1 MQRHDTKRAWCA
13 WTVAVGL
20 AALCPTTAGA
30 AADGERLSLE
40 QLLERARAKQ
50 LEAQAQLRTQLEAL
64 LTQFVPS
71 GGTPTPA
78 DLEALEQGIVRLG
91 AEAAPLL
98 LAQINLP
105 ESASENERLRARR
118 VAAAL
123 AQLDTSAV
131 TRELLAL
138 LEQPS
143 PLAKRYA
150 LIALSGTP
158 EPQSVRPVVHGL
170 YKQSAGSLKQEALRT
185 LLALRDGYPPALI
198 DEVLAEGEETAV
210 GLLLDSLTAKPSN
223 DTVEAVRR
231 ILHDSA
237 NGPKH
242 ALRLMRYFASE
253 PSLAAA
259 ADTQAFVRLATS
271 AALGVDLRVALLGD
285 LAPLKPALNSELKRA
300 LEPSVSS
307 ADRKLREAALVLLT
321 RLGDKNSRRE
331 LLREADEVVTKNDG
345 WSESYVR
352 RGDIYARIG
361 EDEDAIKDYR
371 QALAVGKNDPS
382 LNADTWVKLARAY
395 TRRGKYKDAGDT
407 LRRSPL
413 GDSKLKELAE
423 DPEFK
428 PLRDSKYGKSAF
440 GL

>member
-1 MQRHDTKRAWCA
+1 M
-13 WTVAVGL
+13 GL
-20 AALCPTTAGA
+20 ATLAPTLASA
-30 AADGERLSLE
+30 APDAERLSLE

-50 LEAQAQLRTQLEAL
+50 IEAQAQLRAQLDAL
-64 LTQFVPS
+64 LAQFAPA

-78 DLEALEQGIVRLG
+78 ELETLQQSVVKLG
-91 AEAAPLL
+91 CEVAPLL
-98 LAQINLP
+98 VAQINLP

-118 VAAAL
+118 IAAAL
-123 AQLDTSAV
+123 AQLDSSAV

-143 PLAKRYA
+143 PLARRYA
-150 LIALSGTP
+150 LIALAGTP
-158 EPQSVRPVVHGL
+158 EPQRVRPVVHGL
-170 YKQSAGSLKQEALRT
+170 YKQSSGTLKHEALRT

-210 GLLLDSLTAKPSN
+210 GLLLDALTATPSA

-231 ILHDSA
+231 ILHDGS

-253 PSLAAA
+253 PGLATGT
-259 ADTQAFVRLATS
+259 DTQAFVRMATS

-285 LAPLKPALNSELKRA
+285 LAPLKPALNAELKRA

-371 QALAVGKNDPS
+371 QALSVGKNDPS
-382 LNADTWVKLARAY
+382 LNSDTWVKLARAY

-428 PLRDSKYGKSAF
+428 PLRESKYGKTAF

>member
-1 MQRHDTKRAWCA
+1 MQRHEMKRAWCA

-20 AALCPTTAGA
+20 AALAPSAAGA
-30 AADGERLSLE
+30 GPDGERLSLE

-50 LEAQAQLRTQLEAL
+50 LEAQAQLRAQLDAL
-64 LTQFVPS
+64 LGQFAPA

-78 DLEALEQGIVRLG
+78 DLEALEQSLVRLG
-91 AEAAPLL
+91 TEAAPLL

-143 PLAKRYA
+143 PLARRYA

-158 EPQSVRPVVHGL
+158 EPQRVRPVVHGL
-170 YKQSAGSLKQEALRT
+170 YKQSAGSLKHEALRT

-210 GLLLDSLTAKPSN
+210 GLLLDALTAKPSN
-223 DTVEAVRR
+223 DTVESVRR
-231 ILHDSA
+231 ILHDGA

-259 ADTQAFVRLATS
+259 ADTQAFVRMATS
-271 AALGVDLRVALLGD
+271 AALGVDLRVELLGE
-285 LAPLKPALNSELKRA
+285 LAPLKPALNGELKRA

-371 QALAVGKNDPS
+371 QALVVGKNDPS

-428 PLRDSKYGKSAF
+428 PLRESKYGKSAF

>member
-1 MQRHDTKRAWCA
+1 
-13 WTVAVGL
+13 VAVGL